1 VKSYVK
7 KQLGDQL
14 TDAIDIALVRVDN
27 RLVHGQILEAWVPY
41 IKAQCI
47 IVVSDNVASD
57 FFCETVIRMA
67 VPSEIE
73 VIISPVEEFAKH
85 YTYTHD
91 GGKKTIVLFS
101 SIADVSKAYKLGF
114 HFDKLN
120 IGNIYNEEYK
130 ICCAPSVF
138 LCDKEIQEIL
148 ELLEKDGVAIE
159 IKRVPRERAV
169 NVHDIIKKYCAEK
182 P

>member
-1 VKSYVK
+1 
-7 KQLGDQL
+7 L
-14 TDAIDIALVRVDN
+14 TDTYEIALVRVDN
-27 RLVHGQILEAWVPY
+27 RLVHGQILEAWVPF
-41 IKAQCI
+41 IRAKCI
-47 IVVSDNVASD
+47 IVVNDNAASD
-57 FFCETVIRMA
+57 FYCETVIRMA

-73 VIISPVEEFAKH
+73 VILSTVEEFVKNYNFAQK
-85 YTYTHD
+85 

-101 SIADVSKAYKLGF
+101 NVADVSRAYNLGF

-130 ICCAPSVF
+130 ICHAPSVF
-138 LCDKEIQEIL
+138 LCENEINDIL
-148 ELLEKDGVAIE
+148 KLLENDGVAIE

-169 NVHDIIKKYCAEK
+169 NIKDIIKDCCQKT

>member
-1 VKSYVK
+1 MA
-7 KQLGDQL
+7 QDLN
-14 TDAIDIALVRVDN
+14 IALVRVDN

-47 IVVSDNVASD
+47 IVVDDNISGDVFS
-57 FFCETVIRMA
+57 ETVIRMA

-73 VIISPVEEFAKH
+73 LIISSVDDFAQN
-85 YTYTHD
+85 YIFAHD

-101 SIADVSKAYKLGF
+101 NIADVCRAFNLGF

-130 ICCAPSVF
+130 ICCSPSVF
-138 LCDKEIQEIL
+138 LCDNEIQDIL
-148 ELLEKDGVAIE
+148 TLLEKAGVVIE
-159 IKRVPRERAV
+159 LKRVPRERAV
-169 NVHDIIKKYCAEK
+169 NIREALKDYCETPIPK
-182 P
+182 TK

>member
-1 VKSYVK
+1 M
-7 KQLGDQL
+7 
-14 TDAIDIALVRVDN
+14 TDTYDIALVRVDN
-27 RLVHGQILEAWVPY
+27 RLVHGQILEAWVPF
-41 IKAQCI
+41 IKAKCI
-47 IVVSDNVASD
+47 IVVNDNAASD
-57 FFCETVIRMA
+57 FYCETVIRMA

-73 VIISPVEEFAKH
+73 VILSTVEEFVK
-85 YTYTHD
+85 TYNFPQK

-101 SIADVSKAYKLGF
+101 TVADVSRAYNLGF

-130 ICCAPSVF
+130 ICHAPSVF
-138 LCDKEIQEIL
+138 LCENEINDIL
-148 ELLEKDGVAIE
+148 KLLENDGVAIE

-169 NVHDIIKKYCAEK
+169 NIKDIIKDCCQKT

>member
-1 VKSYVK
+1 LA
-7 KQLGDQL
+7 QDLN
-14 TDAIDIALVRVDN
+14 IALVRVDN

-47 IVVSDNVASD
+47 IVVDDNISGDVFS
-57 FFCETVIRMA
+57 ETVIRMA

-73 VIISPVEEFAKH
+73 LIINSVDDFAQN
-85 YTYTHD
+85 YIFAHD

-101 SIADVSKAYKLGF
+101 NIADVCRAFNLGF

-120 IGNIYNEEYK
+120 IGNIHNEEYK
-130 ICCAPSVF
+130 ICCSPSVY
-138 LCDKEIQEIL
+138 LCDKEIRDIVT
-148 ELLEKDGVAIE
+148 LLEKAGVVIE
-159 IKRVPRERAV
+159 LKRVPRERAI
-169 NVHDIIKKYCAEK
+169 NIREALKDYCNIK